1 MNSIVTQR
9 FLQCFEKIRKEN
21 RVRSGRQFA
30 LSLDY
35 LPQSLSSMLKDRRD
49 VPLETLRK
57 AVEKYRFNP
66 NFIFTGQGPMMLGED
81 ENKFRVLSV
90 MTDQNGEERIV
101 HVPVPAQAGYANES
115 SEQTFIQ
122 GLPSFSLPDYKY
134 KVGTHRS
141 FDVAGDSMEPTLVE
155 GDKVICSF
163 LEPSQWENGIKNN
176 HVYVFVTKSDVVVK
190 RAVNHIKCQGT
201 LELHSDNTFY
211 QPFTLALSDLKEVW
225 YIRSKISP
233 FAPSPNKVSST
244 DVSRDEINEL
254 KSAIQKQND
263 VINKL
268 YEAIDKI
275 NPSTKDE
282 NNG

>member
-35 LPQSLSSMLKDRRD
+35 LPQSLSSMLKDKRD

-66 NFIFTGQGPMMLGED
+66 NYIFTGQGPMMLGEED
-81 ENKFRVLSV
+81 NKFRVLSV
-90 MTDQNGEERIV
+90 MTDQNGDERIV

-115 SEQTFIQ
+115 SEITFLQ

-141 FDVAGDSMEPTLVE
+141 FDVAGDSMEPTLLE

-163 LEPSQWENGIKNN
+163 LEPNLWENGIKDN

-190 RAVNHIKCQGT
+190 RATNKIKT
-201 LELHSDNTFY
+201 NSALELCSDNSFY
-211 QPFTLALSDLKEVW
+211 KPFTLPLSELKEVW
-225 YIRSKISP
+225 SIRSKISP
-233 FAPSPNKVSST
+233 FASSLNVRSGNK
-244 DVSRDEINEL
+244 VSRDEIDEL
-254 KSAIQKQND
+254 KNAIQKQND
-263 VINKL
+263 VISKL
-268 YEAIDKI
+268 YDAIDKI
-275 NPSTKDE
+275 KPIS
-282 NNG
+282 

>member
-35 LPQSLSSMLKDRRD
+35 LPQSLSSMLKDKRD

-66 NFIFTGQGPMMLGED
+66 NYIFTGQGPMMLGD
-81 ENKFRVLSV
+81 DNENKFRVLSV
-90 MTDQNGEERIV
+90 IVDQKGEERIV
-101 HVPVPAQAGYANES
+101 HVPVPAQAGYVNES
-115 SEQTFIQ
+115 AEQTFIQ

-141 FDVAGDSMEPTLVE
+141 FDVAGDSMEPTLLE

-163 LEPSQWENGIKNN
+163 LEPNLWENGIKDN
-176 HVYVFVTKSDVVVK
+176 HVYVFVTNSDIVVK
-190 RAVNHIKCQGT
+190 RAINKIKT
-201 LELHSDNTFY
+201 NSALELKSDNTYY
-211 QPFTLALSDLKEVW
+211 QPFPLPLSELKEVW
-225 YIRSKISP
+225 LIRSKISP
-233 FAPSPNKVSST
+233 FAPCMEKTNNGQVSK
-244 DVSRDEINEL
+244 DEIDEL
-254 KSAIQKQND
+254 RNAIQKQNE
-263 VINKL
+263 VIGQL

-275 NPSTKDE
+275 NPKT
-282 NNG
+282 

>member
-35 LPQSLSSMLKDRRD
+35 LPQSLSSMLKDKRD

-66 NFIFTGQGPMMLGED
+66 NYIFTGQGPMMLGEKED
-81 ENKFRVLSV
+81 NQFRVLSV
-90 MTDQNGEERIV
+90 LTDQNGEERIV

-141 FDVAGDSMEPTLVE
+141 FDVAGDSMEPTLIE

-163 LEPSQWENGIKNN
+163 LEPNLWENGIKDN
-176 HVYVFVTKSDVVVK
+176 HVYVFVTKSDVLVK
-190 RAVNHIKCQGT
+190 RAINKIKT
-201 LELHSDNTFY
+201 NSALELHSDNSYY
-211 QPFTLALSDLKEVW
+211 QPYPLPLSELKEVW
-225 YIRSKISP
+225 FIRSKLSP
-233 FAPSPNKVSST
+233 FAPCLEKRDKSKI
-244 DVSRDEINEL
+244 SRVEIDEL
-254 KSAIQKQND
+254 KTAIQKQNE

-268 YEAIDKI
+268 YETINSI
-275 NPSTKDE
+275 NPISK
-282 NNG
+282 